1 MNLVL
6 FDQRQ
11 DAYHL
16 PRGDERAHHIRR
28 ILRAVAGDTIRVGVV
43 GGARGF
49 ATLVETSEAGLT
61 LRATWEQDRSDS
73 LPVTVVLGHPRPPV
87 LQRLL
92 RDLAAL
98 RVSEIHVFVGALS
111 EASYLGSSLW
121 DRTDQVI
128 RDGLSQG
135 MHTAPP
141 ALYRWKSLSAA
152 LQGVEERAQVSGS
165 AVHRIYG
172 AVNPPAEML
181 PQFLLRLQN
190 ADAPGR
196 AVVAIGP
203 ERGFTADEERHLVDH
218 HFSAVHLG
226 TSTLRTETATII
238 LAGAV
243 CASLS

>member
-11 DAYHL
+11 EVYHL
-16 PRGDERAHHIRR
+16 PRVDDRARHITR
-28 ILRAVAGDTIRVGVV
+28 ILRAEVGDTIRVGVV
-43 GGARGF
+43 SGVRGS
-49 ATLVETSEAGLT
+49 ATLVETNAAGLT
-61 LRATWEQDRSDS
+61 LQATWEQERSES
-73 LPVTVVLGHPRPPV
+73 LPVSVIIGHPRPPV

-92 RDLAAL
+92 RDLTAL
-98 RVSEIHVFVGALS
+98 RVGEIHVFVGALS

-141 ALYRWKSLSAA
+141 ALYRWRSLSAA
-152 LQGVEERAQVSGS
+152 LQGVQERAQISGS
-165 AVHRIYG
+165 ATHRIYG
-172 AVNPPAEML
+172 AVNPPAETL
-181 PQFLLRLQN
+181 PQFLPRLHGGES
-190 ADAPGR
+190 PSR

-203 ERGFTADEERHLVDH
+203 ERGFTAEEQRLLVDH

-226 TSTLRTETATII
+226 RATLRTETATII

-243 CASLS
+243 CASLP